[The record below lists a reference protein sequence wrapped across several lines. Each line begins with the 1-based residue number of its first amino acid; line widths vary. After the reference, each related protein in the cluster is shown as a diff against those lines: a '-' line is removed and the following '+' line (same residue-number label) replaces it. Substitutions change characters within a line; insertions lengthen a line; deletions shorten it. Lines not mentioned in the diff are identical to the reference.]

1 MLVTTWDKPIGPVE
15 FITHRVHTAGDGA
28 RRLVDNLSDAR
39 EVSVGALSNEHNV
52 MPARCA
58 EIACQ
63 VQVLAGEVL
72 MNE

>member
-1 MLVTTWDKPIGPVE
+1 M
-15 FITHRVHTAGDGA
+15 HTAGHGA

-52 MPARCA
+52 MPTRCA

-63 VQVLAGEVL
+63 VQVLAGEILV
-72 MNE
+72 NE

>member
-1 MLVTTWDKPIGPVE
+1 MD
-15 FITHRVHTAGDGA
+15 TAGHGA

-39 EVSVGALSNEHNV
+39 KISIGALSNEYNV

-72 MNE
+72 VDE